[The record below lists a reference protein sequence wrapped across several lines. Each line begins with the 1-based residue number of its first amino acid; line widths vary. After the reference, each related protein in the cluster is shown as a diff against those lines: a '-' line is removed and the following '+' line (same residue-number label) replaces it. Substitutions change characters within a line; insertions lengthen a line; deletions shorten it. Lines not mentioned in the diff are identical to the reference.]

1 MVQNWIS
8 IKICHDLD
16 LWPNNLVQDKCT
28 TFIQMHSFRWS
39 ISQIESIGKK
49 RIINIIMVWIMIL
62 NIGLLAPWPL
72 TKKLQSWYTSH
83 HISYTQKHFV
93 SEVCEPDLGK
103 EKEYLFQT
111 IDVRQMDERTAEQ
124 TDHYRVQK

>member
-1 MVQNWIS
+1 METEDPNYG
-8 IKICHDLD
+8 LD
-16 LWPNNLVQDKCT
+16 NDFKHRTACTLTFDKET
-28 TFIQMHSFRWS
+28 
-39 ISQIESIGKK
+39 
-49 RIINIIMVWIMIL
+49 
-62 NIGLLAPWPL
+62 
-72 TKKLQSWYTSH
+72 WYTSH

>member
-1 MVQNWIS
+1 
-8 IKICHDLD
+8 
-16 LWPNNLVQDKCT
+16 
-28 TFIQMHSFRWS
+28 
-39 ISQIESIGKK
+39 
-49 RIINIIMVWIMIL
+49 MVWIMIL

-93 SEVCEPDLGK
+93 TEVCEPDLGK

>member
-28 TFIQMHSFRWS
+28 PFIQMHSFRWS
-39 ISQIESIGKK
+39 ISQIESREKK
-49 RIINIIMVWIMIL
+49 NNKHNYGLDNDFKHRTACTLTFDQETSKLVHKSPHIL
-62 NIGLLAPWPL
+62 C
-72 TKKLQSWYTSH
+72 
-83 HISYTQKHFV
+83 TQKHFV

-111 IDVRQMDERTAEQ
+111 IDVRQMDEWTAEQ